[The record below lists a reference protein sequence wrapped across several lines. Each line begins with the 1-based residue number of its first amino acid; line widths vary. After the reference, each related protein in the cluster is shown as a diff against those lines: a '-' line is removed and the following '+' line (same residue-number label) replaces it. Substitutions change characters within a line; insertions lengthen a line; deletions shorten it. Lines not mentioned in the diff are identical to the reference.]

1 MKCHHNLI
9 LPILIPVISFL
20 SFKSFSL
27 GLWGVSP
34 VFSGILQP
42 VGGVKPSSLE
52 EEKLEMK
59 EWSLQ
64 NLRINDPQYN
74 PFIHRLK

>member
-1 MKCHHNLI
+1 MKCHQNLI
-9 LPILIPVISFL
+9 LPILVPVITFL
-20 SFKSFSL
+20 SCKSFSL
-27 GLWGVSP
+27 GLWDAFP
-34 VFSGILQP
+34 AYSGILP
-42 VGGVKPSSLE
+42 PNGGVKPPSLE

-74 PFIHRLK
+74 PFIHRGM